1 MEKKILTLSGEFSYI
16 FSTIKEKLKENNYTT
31 IDIMVKQS
39 IKEITETLYG
49 IIVFLDTEVLN
60 DVEKL
65 VYVKDIAETQ
75 GLSIYIIGSQNEF
88 DLAKEYIPNKL
99 IKEYLRPI
107 DVIEFCND
115 FISFANSQ
123 TGEKRKTLLCVDDSG
138 QYLRMLKE
146 WFSDKYNVVL
156 ANSGSTA
163 IKALAKNIPD
173 LILLDYQMPICNGK
187 QALEMIR
194 NDSDFVNIPVIFL
207 TGNDNRDDIINIM
220 QLGVQ
225 GYILKSK
232 DSEYI
237 KKEVNNFLA
246 KQTEN

>member
-16 FSTIKEKLKENNYTT
+16 FSTIKEKLKENNYST
-31 IDIMVKQS
+31 IDILTKQP

-49 IIVFLDTEVLN
+49 IIIFLDSEVLK
-60 DVEKL
+60 DVQKL

-75 GLSIYIIGSQNEF
+75 GLLVYVIGSQDEVN
-88 DLAKEYIPNKL
+88 LAKEYIPSKQ
-99 IKEYLRPI
+99 IKDFLRPI
-107 DVIEFCND
+107 DVIGFCDD
-115 FISFANSQ
+115 FIIFANSQ
-123 TGEKRKTLLCVDDSG
+123 TGEKRKTILCVDDSG
-138 QYLRMLKE
+138 QYLRMLKD
-146 WFSDKYNVVL
+146 WFSDKYNIVL

-173 LILLDYQMPICNGK
+173 LILLDYQMPICDGR
-187 QALEMIR
+187 QTLEMIR
-194 NDSDFVNIPVIFL
+194 NDSDFINIPVIFL

-237 KKEVNNFLA
+237 KNEVYNFLD
-246 KQTEN
+246 KIHQ